1 VNFNGDETEKEPL
14 QLQVTKLDKEAGITI
29 ENSGIY
35 KDLDQVVKDNPDWGE
50 ANDFSVQM
58 INTLNEGQETAH
70 LML

>member
-1 VNFNGDETEKEPL
+1 MNFNGDETEKEPL